1 MSNDPKDAVV
11 DLSKLMRSQAPT
23 STPTSIPTIPVG
35 ATNSMITNCNEG
47 TNMIGHELSTLN
59 EQMIG
64 HENFSRD
71 DEAGK
76 KKPD

>member
-11 DLSKLMRSQAPT
+11 DLAKLMGSSAPT
-23 STPTSIPTIPVG
+23 PTPAPIPTIPVD
-35 ATNSMITNCNEG
+35 ATSKMITYCNEG

-64 HENFSRD
+64 QGNSSCD
-71 DEAGK
+71 YGTK
-76 KKPD
+76 KKKSD

>member
-11 DLSKLMRSQAPT
+11 DLSKLVRNQTPAPT
-23 STPTSIPTIPVG
+23 PTPVVPTGST
-35 ATNSMITNCNEG
+35 ANMITSCNEG
-47 TNMIGHELSTLN
+47 VNMIGHELSTLN

-71 DEAGK
+71 GDTKK
-76 KKPD
+76 KKPE

>member
-11 DLSKLMRSQAPT
+11 DLAKLMRSQVTT
-23 STPTSIPTIPVG
+23 STPTSIPVIPVG
-35 ATNSMITNCNEG
+35 ATNSMITSCNEG

-59 EQMIG
+59 ERMIG

-71 DEAGK
+71 DSTKK
-76 KKPD
+76 KKPE

>member
-11 DLSKLMRSQAPT
+11 DLSKLMRSQ
-23 STPTSIPTIPVG
+23 TPTPTPTPIIPVS
-35 ATNSMITNCNEG
+35 TTSNMITNCNEG
-47 TNMIGHELSTLN
+47 AGMIGHELSTLN

-64 HENFSRD
+64 HENFSQND
-71 DEAGK
+71 GTQK

>member
-1 MSNDPKDAVV
+1 MSNDPKDAIV
-11 DLSKLMRSQAPT
+11 DLSKLMRSQA
-23 STPTSIPTIPVG
+23 PTSIPTIPVG

-71 DEAGK
+71 DGVEK

>member
-1 MSNDPKDAVV
+1 MSNDPKDAAV

-23 STPTSIPTIPVG
+23 STPTSTPVIPVS
-35 ATNSMITNCNEG
+35 ATNSMITSCNEG

-59 EQMIG
+59 EKMIG

-71 DEAGK
+71 DGTEK
-76 KKPD
+76 KKPE